1 MLGRRKK
8 IKGGGKGVVEYC
20 EGRGG
25 GKGVVVGSEKGK
37 IASCFAVPLVGGVYD
52 RGEAVN

>member
-1 MLGRRKK
+1 ME
-8 IKGGGKGVVEYC
+8 GGGKGVVEYC